1 MRPKLERTSRSG
13 TPTNRYGRGRLR
25 IDAKWRIGAA
35 SATVGLIMC
44 GALAISEHSHKKS
57 VRADAD
63 AAQALDQ
70 KLAAEHAVSAFW
82 QEREAMS
89 EALAFPER
97 LFGGEVRLMRLRFG
111 QAVGQ
116 IGVQTPAELLLI
128 ERAMAANARLVAIF
142 NYQSPDWGRPRARR
156 GADRLHIA
164 EQSVLAPIAELTATN
179 QERYLRARAAS
190 ASADQA
196 RDRSMLV
203 GSLLGLAAVTLF
215 AAFAVR
221 LVRRLDKQ
229 NVALQ
234 LADAAKDELISTV
247 SHELRTPLTSLHGYA
262 ELLLD
267 AAGDP
272 LTEEQRSFLATM
284 RRGSIR
290 LERLVDDLL
299 LNAQIHSGRLEVRKT
314 SADLAE
320 IVRHSIEDA
329 QTEADRNRIQLSLAG
344 ASRRVLIA
352 GDGVRL
358 AQAVDNV
365 ISNAIKFTPEGGR
378 IDVSLA
384 QAPGRVTITV
394 ADTGMGM
401 TAADIE
407 HLFERFFR
415 AESAHSNLIQ
425 GVGLG
430 LPIVKAIVDAHD
442 GKVSVT
448 SEPNHGTSFVISLP
462 VERSNP
468 AARQE
473 PQLVA

>member
-1 MRPKLERTSRSG
+1 
-13 TPTNRYGRGRLR
+13 
-25 IDAKWRIGAA
+25 
-35 SATVGLIMC
+35 
-44 GALAISEHSHKKS
+44 
-57 VRADAD
+57 
-63 AAQALDQ
+63 
-70 KLAAEHAVSAFW
+70 
-82 QEREAMS
+82 MS

-97 LFGGEVRLMRLRFG
+97 LFGGEVSLMRLRFG

-116 IGVQTPAELLLI
+116 IGVETPAELSLI
-128 ERAMAANARLVAIF
+128 ERAMAASSRLDAIF
-142 NYQSPDWGRPRARR
+142 SSQSPDWGRARARR

-164 EQSVLAPIAELTATN
+164 EQSVLAPIAELTAASHD
-179 QERYLRARAAS
+179 QYRRARAAS
-190 ASADQA
+190 ASADRA
-196 RDRSMLV
+196 RDRSML
-203 GSLLGLAAVTLF
+203 GSWLLGLLAVTLF

-234 LADAAKDELISTV
+234 SADAAKDELISTV

-267 AAGDP
+267 AGGDP
-272 LTEEQRSFLATM
+272 LTEQQRGFLATM

-299 LNAQIHSGRLEVRKT
+299 LNAQIHSGSLEVRKT
-314 SADLAE
+314 STDLAE

-329 QTEADRNRIQLSLAG
+329 RTEADRNRLRIGLTS
-344 ASRRVLIA
+344 ASRHILIE

-358 AQAVDNV
+358 AQAVDNL

-384 QAPGRVTITV
+384 EDLGRVTITV

-401 TAADIE
+401 AAADIE

-415 AESAHSNLIQ
+415 TESAHTKLIQ

-442 GKVSVT
+442 GRISVA

-462 VERSNP
+462 LGRPLERSNA